1 MNMRS
6 ENVNEDFFGFEDE
19 DFGEENN
26 SKKNVT
32 NISSGGS
39 KRGGSSGKM
48 FSSKKNQDKKVP
60 WIIFFTP
67 NAKMVVQNQRSGKMN
82 QTTINDAYKKEAR
95 ERACML
101 ITRWMYEVVIPFN
114 AVTYPSFQQ
123 MIEAINQYS
132 VGMKEPTLHEVRVT
146 NLKI

>member
-67 NAKMVVQNQRSGKMN
+67 NAKMVVQNQKSGKMN
-82 QTTINDAYKKEAR
+82 QTTRNDTYKKEAR
-95 ERACML
+95 ERTCML
-101 ITRWMYEVVIPFN
+101 ITRWMYEVVIPFK
-114 AVTYPSFQQ
+114 AIAYLSFQP
-123 MIEAINQYS
+123 MIKAIGHM
-132 VGMKEPTLHEVRVT
+132 VWV
-146 NLKI
+146 

>member
-26 SKKNVT
+26 SRKNVT

-67 NAKMVVQNQRSGKMN
+67 NAKMVVQNQKSGKMN
-82 QTTINDAYKKEAR
+82 QTTRNDTYKKEAR
-95 ERACML
+95 ERTCML
-101 ITRWMYEVVIPFN
+101 ITRWMYEVVIPFK
-114 AVTYPSFQQ
+114 AIAYLSFQP
-123 MIEAINQYS
+123 MIKAIGHM
-132 VGMKEPTLHEVRVT
+132 VWV
-146 NLKI
+146 